1 MFIRGNYLSEAETA
15 KELGVKVNTL
25 RAWAM
30 HKKGPSKTKIG
41 RKIFYREEDLINWI
55 ESKAQFYDDLDE

>member
-1 MFIRGNYLSEAETA
+1 MVIRGNYLSEAETA
-15 KELGVKVNTL
+15 EELGVKVKTL

-30 HKKGPSKTKIG
+30 LKKSPSRTKIG